1 MADSI
6 RAEAAQINPDQNV
19 PQLKQVVGRVAAELK
34 HVTDDQLAGEQL
46 LPGGGG
52 GGGGGS
58 SSSSRCEQG
67 QPAPVTPALALAAA
81 LVQLVLI
88 VLEGEQMLHAC
99 MQACRHALSGC
110 ACIASG
116 LAES

>member
-1 MADSI
+1 
-6 RAEAAQINPDQNV
+6 
-19 PQLKQVVGRVAAELK
+19 
-34 HVTDDQLAGEQL
+34 
-46 LPGGGG
+46 
-52 GGGGGS
+52 
-58 SSSSRCEQG
+58 
-67 QPAPVTPALALAAA
+67 VTPALALAAA

-99 MQACRHALSGC
+99 MHACMHACRHALSGC